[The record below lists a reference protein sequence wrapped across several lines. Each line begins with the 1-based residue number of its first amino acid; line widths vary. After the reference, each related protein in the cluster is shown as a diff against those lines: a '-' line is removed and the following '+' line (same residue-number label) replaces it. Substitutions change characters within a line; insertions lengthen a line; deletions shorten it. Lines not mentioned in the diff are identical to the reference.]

1 MRNAVVKLRVKPST
15 ILASEVCR
23 KVLEFKK
30 PGEEALTELEG
41 LQERRIFIEHL
52 NLVNLGR
59 LAKSLGITAY
69 PHISGYAEN
78 MVKVKLILNVPFSRD
93 VVKEEAI

>member
-1 MRNAVVKLRVKPST
+1 MRNAVVKLCVKPST

-41 LQERRIFIEHL
+41 LQERRIFMNI
-52 NLVNLGR
+52 
-59 LAKSLGITAY
+59 
-69 PHISGYAEN
+69 
-78 MVKVKLILNVPFSRD
+78 
-93 VVKEEAI
+93 